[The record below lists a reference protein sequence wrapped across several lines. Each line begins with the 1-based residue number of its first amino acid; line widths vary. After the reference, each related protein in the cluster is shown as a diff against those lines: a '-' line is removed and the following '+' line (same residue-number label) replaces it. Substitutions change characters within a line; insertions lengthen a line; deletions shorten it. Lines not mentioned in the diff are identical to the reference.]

1 MTHEGKITNLLS
13 IIIIIKNK
21 NIGQLLQRFDIGLK
35 SLI

>member
-1 MTHEGKITNLLS
+1 MTQGGKITNLLPL
-13 IIIIIKNK
+13 IIIIKNK